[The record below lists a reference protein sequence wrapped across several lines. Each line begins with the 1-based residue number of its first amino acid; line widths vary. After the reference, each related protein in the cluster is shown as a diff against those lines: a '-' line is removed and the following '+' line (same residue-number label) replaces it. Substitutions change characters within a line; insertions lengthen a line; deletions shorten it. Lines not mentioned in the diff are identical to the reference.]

1 MKLSAPW
8 ETYYREIK
16 ALFGSDPAIKIKY
29 DDETKVIKMYVEG
42 QDKADALAELLPSV
56 KMFGNVPVHLDVVP
70 SNFVKANKADTFCK
84 AFDGNPVFAYAKT
97 TEGSHGEFAASYIVF
112 KKKVVQFSNDDL
124 SDVNGNCNTLYQTI
138 AKDIFGEDSG
148 VFFCTE

>member
-16 ALFGSDPAIKIKY
+16 ALFGSDPAIKLEY
-29 DDETKVIKMYVEG
+29 DEENKIVKMRVDG
-42 QDKADALAELLPSV
+42 QEKADALAELLPRV
-56 KMFGNVPVHLDVVP
+56 KMFGNVPVRIDIIP
-70 SNFVKANKADTFCK
+70 SNFQVEKRINTYNKAFE
-84 AFDGNPVFAYAKT
+84 GNPAFAYSKAVD
-97 TEGSHGEFAASYIVF
+97 GSHGEFAASYVVF
-112 KKKVVQFSNDDL
+112 KKKVIQFFNDDL
-124 SDVNGNCNTLYQTI
+124 SDVNGNCTTLYEFI